1 MSKKHTFLVS
11 DESVNSYGFKVLTN
25 GIDTKRFETNPIM
38 LYMHER
44 ANIIGRWENIRKENG
59 QLFADAI
66 FDIEDPTAKEIAGKV
81 ERGFLK
87 SASIGITKAN
97 LKDGI
102 VNGCE
107 LMEISIV
114 DIGSNSNALRLYTDT
129 EETIQLKLNEF
140 SAVGSI
146 TSILGLSK
154 DKTTSEIVAQVKNI
168 VQLKDEY
175 KSKLDKIEQEQEQEA
190 IFLVDEAIKRKIIG
204 SSFKDMHL
212 KAFKEDFNKAR
223 LELSN
228 LFPFQRIT
236 LTSMLNEANEKKK
249 TDPTDKTK
257 WTLNDYR
264 KFAPKELEENPQLF
278 QELLKAKNN

>member
-11 DESVNSYGFKVLTN
+11 DETVNSYGFKVLTN

-59 QLFADAI
+59 QLFADAV

-97 LKDGI
+97 LKDSV

-114 DIGSNSNALRLYTDT
+114 DIGSNSNALRLYNDT

-140 SAVGSI
+140 SSVGSI

-154 DKTTSEIVAQVKNI
+154 DKTASEIVAQVKSLVN
-168 VQLKDEY
+168 LKDEY
-175 KSKLDKIEQEQEQEA
+175 KNKLDKIEHEQEQEA
-190 IFLVDEAIKRKIIG
+190 IFLVDEAIKRKFIG

-228 LFPFQRIT
+228 LFPFKTIS
-236 LTSMLNEANEKKK
+236 LVAMINNSNEKKK

-278 QELLKAKNN
+278 QELLKAKK

>member
-11 DESVNSYGFKVLTN
+11 DETVNSYGFKVLTN
-25 GIDTKRFETNPIM
+25 GIDTKRFESNPIM

-59 QLFADAI
+59 QLFADAV
-66 FDIEDPTAKEIAGKV
+66 FDIEDPIAKEIAGKV

-97 LKDGI
+97 LKDG
-102 VNGCE
+102 VVSGCE

-140 SAVGSI
+140 SSVGSI

-154 DKTTSEIVAQVKNI
+154 DKTASEIVAQVKSLVN
-168 VQLKDEY
+168 LKDEY
-175 KSKLDKIEQEQEQEA
+175 KNKLDKIEQEQEQEA
-190 IFLVDEAIKRKIIG
+190 IFLVDEAIKRKFIG

-223 LELSN
+223 LELSK

-249 TDPTDKTK
+249 TDPTDKTN

>member
-1 MSKKHTFLVS
+1 MSKTHTFLVS
-11 DESVNSYGFKVLTN
+11 DESVNSYGFSIITD
-25 GIDTKRFETNPIM
+25 GINTAQFEKNPIM

-44 ANIIGRWENIRKENG
+44 PHIIGKWENLRKENG
-59 QLFADAI
+59 QLFADAV
-66 FDIEDPTAKEIAGKV
+66 FDIEDPIAKEIAGKV

-87 SASIGITKAN
+87 SASIGITVLSKKDSVINTCN
-97 LKDGI
+97 L
-102 VNGCE
+102 V
-107 LMEISIV
+107 EISIV
-114 DIGSNSNALRLYTDT
+114 DIGSNGNALRLYTDT
-129 EETIQLKLNEF
+129 GETMQLKLNEF
-140 SAVGSI
+140 SSVGSI

-154 DKTTSEIVAQVKNI
+154 DKTTTEIIAQVKSL

-190 IFLVDEAIKRKIIG
+190 IFFVDKAIELKKIP
-204 SSFKDMHL
+204 SNFRDMHL
-212 KAFKEDFNKAR
+212 KAFKDDFNKAR

-228 LFPFQRIT
+228 LFPFKTIS
-236 LTSMLNEANEKKK
+236 LVSMLNEANEKKK
-249 TDPTDKTK
+249 IDPTDKTK

>member
-11 DESVNSYGFKVLTN
+11 DESVNSYGFSIITD
-25 GIDTKRFETNPIM
+25 GINTAQFEKNPIM

-44 ANIIGRWENIRKENG
+44 PHIIGKWENLRKDKG

-66 FDIEDPTAKEIAGKV
+66 FDIEDPIAKEIAGKV

-87 SASIGITKAN
+87 SASIGITVLSKKDSVINTCN
-97 LKDGI
+97 L
-102 VNGCE
+102 V
-107 LMEISIV
+107 EISIV
-114 DIGSNSNALRLYTDT
+114 DIGSNGNALRLYTDT
-129 EETIQLKLNEF
+129 GETMQLKLNEF
-140 SAVGSI
+140 SSVGSI

-154 DKTTSEIVAQVKNI
+154 DKTTTEIIAQVKSL

-190 IFLVDEAIKRKIIG
+190 IFFVDKAIELKKIPSNFRDI
-204 SSFKDMHL
+204 HL
-212 KAFKEDFNKAR
+212 KAFKDDFNKAR

-228 LFPFQRIT
+228 LFPFKTIS
-236 LTSMLNEANEKKK
+236 LVSMLNQANEKKK

>member
-1 MSKKHTFLVS
+1 MSKTHTFLVS
-11 DESVNSYGFKVLTN
+11 DETVNSYGFKVLTN
-25 GIDTKRFETNPIM
+25 GIDTKRFESNPIM

-59 QLFADAI
+59 QLFADAV

-87 SASIGITKAN
+87 SASIGITIAN

-102 VNGCE
+102 VNSCE

-140 SAVGSI
+140 SSVGSI

-154 DKTTSEIVAQVKNI
+154 DKTASEIVAQVKSL
-168 VQLKDEY
+168 VHLKDEY
-175 KSKLDKIEQEQEQEA
+175 KNKLDKIEQEQEQEA
-190 IFLVDEAIKRKIIG
+190 IFLVDEAIKRKFIG
-204 SSFKDMHL
+204 SNFRDMHL

-236 LTSMLNEANEKKK
+236 LTSMLNEANKKK
-249 TDPTDKTK
+249 ETDPTDKTN

>member
-11 DESVNSYGFKVLTN
+11 DESVNSYGFSIITD
-25 GIDTKRFETNPIM
+25 GINTTQFEKNPIM

-44 ANIIGRWENIRKENG
+44 PHIIGKWENLRKENG

-66 FDIEDPTAKEIAGKV
+66 FDIEDPIAKEIAGKV

-87 SASIGITKAN
+87 SASIGITVLSKKDSVVNTCN
-97 LKDGI
+97 L
-102 VNGCE
+102 V
-107 LMEISIV
+107 EISIV
-114 DIGSNSNALRLYTDT
+114 DIGSNGNALRLYTDT
-129 EETIQLKLNEF
+129 GETMQLKLNEF
-140 SAVGSI
+140 SSVGSI

-154 DKTTSEIVAQVKNI
+154 DKTTTEIIAQVKNI

-190 IFLVDEAIKRKIIG
+190 IFLVDEAIKRKLIG
-204 SSFKDMHL
+204 SNFRDMHL

-228 LFPFQRIT
+228 LFPYQRIS
-236 LTSMLNEANEKKK
+236 LNNMLNEANEKKK

>member
-11 DESVNSYGFKVLTN
+11 DETVNSHGFKVLTN
-25 GIDTKRFETNPIM
+25 GIDTKRFEGNPIM

-59 QLFADAI
+59 QLFADAV
-66 FDIEDPTAKEIAGKV
+66 FDIEDLTAKEIAGKV

-102 VNGCE
+102 VNSCE

-140 SAVGSI
+140 SSVGSI

-154 DKTTSEIVAQVKNI
+154 DKTASEIVAQVKSL
-168 VQLKDEY
+168 VHLKDEY
-175 KSKLDKIEQEQEQEA
+175 KNKLDKIEQEQDQEA
-190 IFLVDEAIKRKIIG
+190 IFLVDEAIKRKLIG
-204 SSFKDMHL
+204 SNFRDMHL

-228 LFPFQRIT
+228 LFPFKTIS
-236 LTSMLNEANEKKK
+236 LVAMINNSNEKKK